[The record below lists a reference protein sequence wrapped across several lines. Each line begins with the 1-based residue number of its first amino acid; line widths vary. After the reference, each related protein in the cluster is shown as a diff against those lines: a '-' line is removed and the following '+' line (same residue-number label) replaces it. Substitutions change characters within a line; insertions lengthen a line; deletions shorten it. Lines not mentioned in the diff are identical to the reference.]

1 MSRFTI
7 LVGFG
12 LLLPFFQPL
21 SATEELAKGFAFFE
35 NEVRPILVSSC
46 LECHS
51 EEAGKRKGGLWL
63 DRKAGWALGG
73 DGGPALVPGD
83 PDGSLLIR
91 SIRYSDEDLQMPPK
105 TRLAPEQIATLE
117 KWVAMGA
124 PDPRNDEMAWRCSK
138 S

>member
-1 MSRFTI
+1 MFSLYKMGHFRLHYVELSVLLFPDRKMSRSTI
-7 LVGFG
+7 LVGLG
-12 LLLPFFQPL
+12 LLFPFFQPL
-21 SATEELAKGFAFFE
+21 SATEKLAMGFAFFE

-51 EEAGKRKGGLWL
+51 EKAGKRKGGLWL

-83 PDGSLLIR
+83 PNGSLLIR

-105 TRLAPEQIATLE
+105 TRLAPEQ
-117 KWVAMGA
+117 
-124 PDPRNDEMAWRCSK
+124 
-138 S
+138 